1 MAETLSKQEE
11 LEVMVVSKEAQLVVM
26 AEALHKE
33 LISKEDLVLMAE
45 ALNKE
50 GLSGATVVE
59 VPNKEQ
65 EVTVVFPRG
74 SPVPA
79 EVAMARPS
87 KEDLVEAAMAVAQP
101 AAVVQF
107 MERNRLQQ
115 AGPSDVDFYSYFY
128 PGF

>member
-1 MAETLSKQEE
+1 M
-11 LEVMVVSKEAQLVVM
+11 
-26 AEALHKE
+26 ALHKE
-33 LISKEDLVLMAE
+33 LINKEDLVLME
-45 ALNKE
+45 TLNKVE
-50 GLSGATVVE
+50 LSGATVVA

-65 EVTVVFPRG
+65 EDMVVFLRDN
-74 SPVPA
+74 PVPV

-87 KEDLVEAAMAVAQP
+87 KEDLVEAAMVVAQP

>member
-33 LISKEDLVLMAE
+33 LISKEDLVLMVE

-50 GLSGATVVE
+50 GLSVATVVE
-59 VPNKEQ
+59 APNKEQ

-74 SPVPA
+74 RPVPA

-107 MERNRLQQ
+107 MERNRLQ
-115 AGPSDVDFYSYFY
+115 
-128 PGF
+128 